1 MFPGVVLPRADHG
14 VLEDALLDAIAR
26 KGLKAVPWF
35 VDKIIQIY
43 EMMLVR
49 HGFMI
54 VGGALGG
61 KTSAYKVLAN
71 TLGELQDSQLMDEY
85 KVSSSCTNA
94 SGMSQ

>member
-1 MFPGVVLPRADHG
+1 MFPSVVLPCPDHG
-14 VLEDALLDAIAR
+14 VLEDALLDSIAR
-26 KGLKAVPWF
+26 LGLKVVPWF

-71 TLGELQDSQLMDEY
+71 TLGELHDSQLMEEY
-85 KVSSSCTNA
+85 RVR
-94 SGMSQ
+94 